1 MHKIEYCT
9 FYLINSFIGG
19 RRIILL
25 CENPSGSLLMLLHK
39 CIEPIIYL
47 FQVCGY
53 GQMQKA
59 SFMDITFQVCA
70 TLRWIFGVYC
80 RGKGLVDAFIIVAS
94 GVVIL
99 FLYLSLGLREKD
111 QGWVLARKTID
122 AFFFLLCKSFMLLF
136 SPDPLSTQSLVII
149 FNKIK

>member
-39 CIEPIIYL
+39 CIEPIIDL

-53 GQMQKA
+53 GKMQKA
-59 SFMDITFQVCA
+59 SFMDITFQVCRKPLCVEFLGYIA
-70 TLRWIFGVYC
+70 EV
-80 RGKGLVDAFIIVAS
+80 RG
-94 GVVIL
+94 
-99 FLYLSLGLREKD
+99 LS
-111 QGWVLARKTID
+111 
-122 AFFFLLCKSFMLLF
+122 MLL
-136 SPDPLSTQSLVII
+136 LL
-149 FNKIK
+149 